1 MVKFSKRGTVEKLT
15 SENRGALEM
24 MAINNLLSEIG
35 KNSSKIAYGL
45 KETKKAINL
54 GAVSQLLIL
63 DTKVASENM
72 GDSMDM
78 VENMKGE
85 VMVISSEHDGGKQLE
100 SLGGMAA
107 ILRYE
112 IA

>member
-1 MVKFSKRGTVEKLT
+1 MAGVT
-15 SENRGALEM
+15 SP
-24 MAINNLLSEIG
+24 EISVIVAAFNAG
-35 KNSSKIAYGL
+35 NSIGRCIESILAQSFRDF
-45 KETKKAINL
+45 E
-54 GAVSQLLIL
+54 LLIL
-63 DTKVASENM
+63 DTKVAGENM
-72 GDSMDM
+72 GDAMDM

-85 VMVISSEHDGGKQLE
+85 VMVVSSEHEGGKQLE